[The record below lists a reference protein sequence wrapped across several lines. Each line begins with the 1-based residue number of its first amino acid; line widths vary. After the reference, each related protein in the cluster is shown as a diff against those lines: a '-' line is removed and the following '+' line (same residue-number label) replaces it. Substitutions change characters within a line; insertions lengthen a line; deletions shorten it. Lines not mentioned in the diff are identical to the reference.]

1 MNIRDIVLRGVPGV
15 LALLLSACTMS
26 QVSLDYQ
33 PGLAQVVKGRP
44 VFSVGRFVN
53 ARGVES
59 YYLGVVRTP
68 VGTPLEYI
76 RTRMPVEE
84 VVRNAFTHACST
96 RDMLTTRPKSAYII
110 TGEVLELS
118 CQQLVHPYAYARL
131 RMNVVKASTGEII
144 FTRTYAGE
152 RQAPAYR
159 PGSGSPVPL
168 LRDLASRAL
177 QDAVDR
183 ALDDP
188 EFRGRIR
195 NMGASSFYQPG
206 ML

>member
-1 MNIRDIVLRGVPGV
+1 MNLSAMILRGAPGV
-15 LALLLSACTMS
+15 LALLLSACTFS

-33 PGLAQVVKGRP
+33 PSLAQVVKGRP
-44 VFSVGRFVN
+44 ILSVGRFVN
-53 ARGVES
+53 SRGVDS
-59 YYLGVVRTP
+59 LYLGVVRTP
-68 VGTPLEYI
+68 IGTPLEYI
-76 RTRMPVEE
+76 QTRTPVEQ
-84 VVRNAFTHACST
+84 VVRNAFTHACSA
-96 RDMLTTRPKSAYII
+96 RGMLTTKSKASYVI
-110 TGEVLELS
+110 TGEILELS
-118 CQQLVHPYAYARL
+118 CQQLVHPYAYARI
-131 RMNVVKASTGEII
+131 RVNIVKASTGQMV

-152 RQAPAYR
+152 RQSAAYR
-159 PGSGSPVPL
+159 PGSGSPVPV

-195 NMGASSFYQPG
+195 DGGTYYQPG

>member
-1 MNIRDIVLRGVPGV
+1 MLIRGLWI
-15 LALLLSACTMS
+15 ALPLTISACTFS

-33 PGLAQVVKGRP
+33 PSLAQVVKGRP
-44 VFSVGRFVN
+44 ILAVGPFVN
-53 ARGVES
+53 SRGES
-59 YYLGVVRTP
+59 SHYLGVVKTP

-76 RTRMPVEE
+76 QTRTPVEE
-84 VVRNAFTHACST
+84 IVRNAYSHACSA
-96 RDMLTTRPKSAYII
+96 RGMLTSRSKAAYIV
-110 TGEVLELS
+110 TGEVLEMS
-118 CQQLVHPYAYARL
+118 CQQLVRPYAYVRL
-131 RMNVVKASTGEII
+131 RMNVVKASTGEMI

-152 RQAPAYR
+152 RQSAAYR
-159 PGSGSPVPL
+159 PGSGSPVPV

-195 NMGASSFYQPG
+195 GGGVHYQPG

>member
-1 MNIRDIVLRGVPGV
+1 MNLSAIFLRGVPGV
-15 LALLLSACTMS
+15 LAVLLSACTIS

-33 PGLAQVVKGRP
+33 PSLAQVVKGRP
-44 VFSVGRFVN
+44 LFTVGRFVN
-53 ARGVES
+53 SRGVDS
-59 YYLGVVRTP
+59 MYLGVVRTP

-76 RTRMPVEE
+76 QTRSPIEE
-84 VVRNAFTHACST
+84 IVRNAFTHACSA
-96 RDMLTTRPKSAYII
+96 RGMLTSQSKAEYLI

-118 CQQLVHPYAYARL
+118 CQQLVHPYAYARI
-131 RMNVVKASTGEII
+131 RMNLVKASTGELV
-144 FTRTYAGE
+144 FTRAYAGE
-152 RQAPAYR
+152 RQSAAYR
-159 PGSGSPVPL
+159 PGSGSPVPV
-168 LRDLASRAL
+168 LRELASRAL

-195 NMGASSFYQPG
+195 AGGTRYQPG

>member
-1 MNIRDIVLRGVPGV
+1 MNLSAIFLHAVPGLTAV
-15 LALLLSACTMS
+15 LLSACTIS

-33 PGLAQVVKGRP
+33 PTQAQVVKGKP
-44 VFSVGRFVN
+44 ILSVGRFIN
-53 ARGVES
+53 SRGIDS
-59 YYLGVVRTP
+59 HYLGVVRTP

-76 RTRMPVEE
+76 QLRSPVEQ

-96 RDMLTTRPKSAYII
+96 RNMLTTRSKASYIV
-110 TGEVLELS
+110 TGEVLEFS

-131 RMNVVKASTGEII
+131 RVNVVKASTGEII

-152 RQAPAYR
+152 RQEAAYR
-159 PGSGSPVPL
+159 PGTGSPVPL

-188 EFRGRIR
+188 ELRGRIR
-195 NMGASSFYQPG
+195 NTGAYYQPG